1 MAMFK
6 FMYHPCLTYNTT
18 GNCACYLY
26 STMQLDIIYASTV
39 LTVSIYKER
48 KCVLESNVKYYVTMI
63 YVLGLAY
70 KMFDRTVYYNNNAQ

>member
-1 MAMFK
+1 
-6 FMYHPCLTYNTT
+6 
-18 GNCACYLY
+18 
-26 STMQLDIIYASTV
+26 MQLDIIYASTV